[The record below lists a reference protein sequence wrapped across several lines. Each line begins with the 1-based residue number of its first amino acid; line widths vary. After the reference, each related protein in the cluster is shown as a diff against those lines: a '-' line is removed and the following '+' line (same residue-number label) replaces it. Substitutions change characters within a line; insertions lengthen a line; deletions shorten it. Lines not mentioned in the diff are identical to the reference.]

1 MASVTEP
8 LLPPSDEP
16 IKITSKAE
24 SWLRWPILV
33 LSCMAMFG
41 SYYCYDNPSALQT
54 PLQNALNIDHM
65 EYNWLY
71 SVYSLPNMI
80 LPLFGGILV
89 DKLSVNICIVLF
101 LSFIVVGQAL
111 FALGVTIKSYALML
125 VGRTIFG
132 FGGESLCV
140 AESTLLA
147 VWFKGKE
154 VALAMGINLTV
165 ARLGSVANDN
175 LSPFWFRHSGLD
187 TAVWFGFGLAIVCMV
202 CVLGMVVLDK
212 HATKKYG
219 GHAKDENQEEKPFQI
234 RDLLDFNV
242 SFWLI
247 SISCLVVYGTVL
259 PFNNVSQ
266 SFLMQKY
273 GFDQIKAGAIQGI
286 PFTIS
291 AIASPFLGGAVDRI
305 GQRATLLAL
314 SAAFLTLTHSLMA
327 FTDLTPYVTLAILGT
342 SYAIY
347 SSAMWPSIAYV
358 VPENVLGSA
367 YGIATSIQNF
377 GLFAFPLVVGSVR
390 DASPSYKNVEI
401 FFALIGLIGLVV
413 GVVLN
418 VVDYRN
424 GGKLNKSSFGG
435 SKDGESK
442 KIVEVDVDADCSQA
456 TNMSA

>member
-1 MASVTEP
+1 MTDVAPNQESQP
-8 LLPPSDEP
+8 LLAQTDGETQPS
-16 IKITSKAE
+16 TKAD

-54 PLQNALNIDHM
+54 PLQDALGIDHM
-65 EYNWLY
+65 QYNWLY

-101 LSFIVVGQAL
+101 LSFIVIGQAL
-111 FALGVTIKSYALML
+111 FALGVSIKSYALIL

-147 VWFKGKE
+147 MWFKGKE

-175 LSPFWFRHSGLD
+175 LSPFWYHHSGLN
-187 TAVWFGFGLAIVCMV
+187 TALWFGFGLACVCMA
-202 CVLGMVVLDK
+202 CVLSMIVLDK
-212 HATKKYG
+212 YATKKYG
-219 GHAKDENQEEKPFQI
+219 GHAKTQESEEEKPFQV
-234 RDLLDFNV
+234 RDLLRFSL

-273 GFDQIKAGAIQGI
+273 GYDQTKAGAIQGI

-291 AIASPFLGGAVDRI
+291 AIASPFLGGAVDVV
-305 GQRATLLAL
+305 GHRATLLAI
-314 SAAFLTLTHSLMA
+314 SSAFLTLTHSLMA
-327 FTDLTPYVTLAILGT
+327 FTQITPYLTLAILGT

-377 GLFAFPLVVGSVR
+377 GLFAFPLIVGSIR

-401 FFALIGLIGLVV
+401 FFACIGLIGVAV

-418 VVDYRN
+418 IVDFSN
-424 GGKLNKSSFGG
+424 GGMLNNSRRAQAA
-435 SKDGESK
+435 K
-442 KIVEVDVDADCSQA
+442 KIVEVDESVS
-456 TNMSA
+456 NVSA